1 MTRDETFSG
10 PPSGLAAEGR
20 DKMDT
25 LDRLRR
31 CYLAPA
37 FRCLTVDS
45 PPIHHPFSMA
55 NIPIER
61 KRESSL
67 LWPLL
72 ALLGLVILGIL
83 LMRGC
88 SRPGTSAA
96 TVPDSTAT
104 AAAPTV
110 TGGLWDADFGLSE
123 TANGLIV
130 RGKVP
135 TEAAKAALL
144 DQIKGVYPQATI
156 VDSLTVD
163 AAAPTAPFLEKAGSL
178 IGYLAQLRN
187 AGLGV
192 NAQNVTVRGEVRSQ
206 SALDA
211 VKASL
216 TGALPAGYALMSEID
231 VVAASEEVASADSLI
246 AAALIQPIPFATGTA
261 TLGDGASAILDKVAE
276 ALKQFPSV
284 KVAVEGHTD
293 NTGNAATNQALSQQ
307 RAEAAMKYLVDKGV
321 AAARLTAIGYGQT
334 RPIGDNAT
342 EAGRAMNRR
351 VVFATN

>member
-1 MTRDETFSG
+1 
-10 PPSGLAAEGR
+10 
-20 DKMDT
+20 
-25 LDRLRR
+25 
-31 CYLAPA
+31 
-37 FRCLTVDS
+37 
-45 PPIHHPFSMA
+45 MA

-61 KRESSL
+61 KRQSSL

-72 ALLGLVILGIL
+72 ALLGLVILGVL

-88 SRPGTSAA
+88 NRPDQPVATTTDTTAA
-96 TVPDSTAT
+96 T
-104 AAAPTV
+104 APTV

-123 TANGLIV
+123 TASGLVV
-130 RGKVP
+130 RGTVP
-135 TEAAKAALL
+135 TEAAKATLL

-163 AAAPTAPFLEKAGSL
+163 AAAPTAPFLEKAGVL

-192 NAQNVTVRGEVRSQ
+192 NAQNVTVRGDVRTQ

-216 TGALPAGYALMSEID
+216 TGALPAGYTLMPEIN
-231 VVAASEEVASADSLI
+231 VVAPSADVAAADSLI
-246 AAALIQPIPFATGTA
+246 AAALIQPIPFRTGSA
-261 TLGDGASAILDKVAE
+261 ELGDGAAAILDQVAA
-276 ALKQFPSV
+276 ALTQYASV

-293 NTGNAATNQALSQQ
+293 NTGNAAANQTLSQQ
-307 RAEAAMKYLVDKGV
+307 RAESAMKYLVDKGI
-321 AAARLTAIGYGQT
+321 AAARMTAIGYGQT